1 MSGHSEPDKTNTAN
15 GKHRVSMADKKIP
28 GLSGTGILSFNIS
41 NANEMNTDHI
51 QSQFLYSGSSFV

>member
-1 MSGHSEPDKTNTAN
+1 MSGHNEPDKANTAN